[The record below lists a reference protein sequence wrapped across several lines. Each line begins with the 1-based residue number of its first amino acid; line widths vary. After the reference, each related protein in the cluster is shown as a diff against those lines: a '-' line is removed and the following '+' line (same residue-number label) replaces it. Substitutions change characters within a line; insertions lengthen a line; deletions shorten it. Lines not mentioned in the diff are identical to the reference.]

1 MSSRR
6 ALGTGV
12 PAYVLVVAALL
23 LRSAGGLVAAPI
35 DTRRST
41 FSKPS
46 GGASRPPEVEANL
59 VTYGRKYWCVECN
72 CGFDKMKNWE
82 SHVGGRR
89 HAAQVAAG
97 ARAAAEFAA
106 AAPSWAAAFA
116 DAEEAAAAVA
126 PAWHATADLATLPLR
141 RSARMLDPSAA
152 VEDLAPRARARVW
165 RYCRDAAFGDRDA
178 TAPRGYK
185 RRGGASPR
193 EGDAAEQRAR
203 EARGRA
209 LAAALVAV
217 DARAPRLLRVKELLE
232 SVEAYKV
239 VERAIELAERAPR
252 ADGAAPGGGGARAL
266 ARPAAAIETIYDLA
280 CGHGFV
286 GLLLAL
292 RYPAKRVVCVDLE
305 HRAAHDT
312 ARAALAAAAADEPDL
327 ALAGPPLANLDF
339 DEGCLT
345 RVAPRL
351 DARALVLAV
360 HACGD
365 ANDHVVGMARAAGAA
380 WCVMPCCV
388 AGRGGGAAGAMRL
401 DDDARYAVLCGAMAS
416 EHRAQLV
423 TQIDA
428 KITARPIVLLGGL
441 ADDDGGPSDDG
452 GPRTGP
458 QDAARPLH
466 PRRLPPLST
475 IPPSR
480 RGHRV

>member
-1 MSSRR
+1 MH
-6 ALGTGV
+6 TV
-12 PAYVLVVAALL
+12 TAALL
-23 LRSAGGLVAAPI
+23 LRCAGGLVAVPI
-35 DTRRST
+35 DTRRAA
-41 FSKPS
+41 FSKPT

-59 VTYGRKYWCVECN
+59 VAYGRKYWCVECN

-89 HAAQVAAG
+89 HSTQVAAG
-97 ARAAAEFAA
+97 TRAAAEFAA
-106 AAPSWAAAFA
+106 AAPRWAAAFA
-116 DAEEAAAAVA
+116 DAEEATAAVA
-126 PAWHATADLATLPLR
+126 PAWHATADLAALPMR
-141 RSARMLDPSAA
+141 RSARMLDPSVA
-152 VEDLAPRARARVW
+152 VDDLAPRARARLW

-178 TAPRGYK
+178 TSPRGYK
-185 RRGGASPR
+185 RHGGASPR
-193 EGDAAEQRAR
+193 EIDATEQRAR
-203 EARGRA
+203 DARGRA
-209 LAAALVAV
+209 LASALVAV

-239 VERAIELAERAPR
+239 VERAIELAEQTP
-252 ADGAAPGGGGARAL
+252 
-266 ARPAAAIETIYDLA
+266 AAIETIYDLA

-312 ARAALAAAAADEPDL
+312 ARAALAEAAADEADL
-327 ALAGPPLANLDF
+327 AFAGPALANLDF

-388 AGRGGGAAGAMRL
+388 AGRGGGGAGAVRL

-423 TQIDA
+423 TQIDS

-441 ADDDGGPSDDG
+441 AGDDGGPSANDG
-452 GPRTGP
+452 GPHT
-458 QDAARPLH
+458 AAKPPN

-480 RGHRV
+480 RGHKA